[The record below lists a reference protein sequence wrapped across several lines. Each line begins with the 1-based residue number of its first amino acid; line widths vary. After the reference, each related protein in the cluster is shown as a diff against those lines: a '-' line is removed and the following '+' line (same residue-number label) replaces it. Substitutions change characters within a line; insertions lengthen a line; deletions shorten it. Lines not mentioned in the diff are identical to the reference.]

1 MSFSTVS
8 LLILVTLLAIY
19 SFALLTLNNSIINID
34 LLFVEIDFK
43 LGNLILL
50 SFCLGIAI
58 TVLLELIYFS
68 SKKKHKDE

>member
-1 MSFSTVS
+1 MSFSTIS
-8 LLILVTLLAIY
+8 LSILVTLLAIY

-50 SFCLGIAI
+50 SFCLGIVI
-58 TVLLELIYFS
+58 TFLLELIYFS

>member
-50 SFCLGIAI
+50 SFCLGIVI